1 MGSYMAK
8 KGEVPRRWHLVD
20 AEDQVVGRLAN
31 SVATVL
37 MGKHR
42 PQFTP
47 HVDTGEFVVVVNA
60 AKVRFTGKKLDGKN
74 YYSFTGYPSGLRIK
88 TAREMMAKKPED
100 VIYLA
105 VRRMLPKTKLGKQ
118 MVRKLKI
125 YAGADHPHQAQAPA
139 PMSLGR
145 VKATS

>member
-1 MGSYMAK
+1 MGSFMAK
-8 KGEVPRRWHLVD
+8 KGEFPRGWHVVD
-20 AEDQVVGRLAN
+20 ADDQVVGRLAN
-31 SVATVL
+31 KVAIVL

-42 PQFTP
+42 PQYTP

-74 YYSFTGYPSGLRIK
+74 YYRFTGWPSGLRVT

-105 VRRMLPKTKLGKQ
+105 VRRMLPKTKLGKL
-118 MVRKLKI
+118 MLRKLKI
-125 YAGADHPHQAQAPA
+125 YAGAEHPHVAQAPVA
-139 PMSLGR
+139 MT
-145 VKATS
+145 V